1 MQIFQWRF
9 LHPRFW
15 LSWLGLLLMWITV
28 YIPPRLQILIG
39 KLFNT
44 LSKPVLNK
52 KRTVAK
58 RNLELC
64 FPEMSEADR
73 DSLLEKNMQRTN
85 TMLLET
91 ASSWWAS
98 DKQLAKRVTFEG
110 LEYLEQAK
118 AENKGI
124 ILLTGHFTSMEMGGR
139 LIMMKTPA
147 YVMFRKLNNELFNA
161 AMMKARTFH
170 SEGTVLRDDPRAMIR
185 ALRKHKA
192 VWYAPDQDFGQ
203 KASVFAKFFGIT
215 AATVP
220 ATAKMAQMGKATVLP
235 FVPRRDK
242 NGHYTITIHQ
252 PLENFPTGDDI
263 ADAQTINDW
272 VEQEVRKSPE
282 QYLWVH
288 RRFKTQPDGKHA
300 FYGGKPKR
308 KRSRRKN
315 NS

>member
-9 LHPRFW
+9 IHPRFW

-28 YIPPRLQILIG
+28 FIPARLQIFIG
-39 KLFNT
+39 KLIGIISSPI
-44 LSKPVLNK
+44 LKKK
-52 KRTVAK
+52 KRVAL

-64 FPEMSEADR
+64 FPEMPLSER
-73 DSLLEKNMQRTN
+73 EKLVEENMQRTS

-98 DKQLAKRVTFEG
+98 DKQLAKRVTYEG
-110 LEYLEQAK
+110 LEHLEQAK
-118 AENKGI
+118 ASGKGI

-147 YVMFRKLNNELFNA
+147 YVMFRRLNNELFNA

-170 SEGTVLRDDPRAMIR
+170 SEGIVLRNDPRAMIR
-185 ALRKHKA
+185 ALRKNKV
-192 VWYAPDQDFGQ
+192 VWYAPDQDFGER
-203 KASVFAKFFGIT
+203 SSIFAKFFGIT

-220 ATAKMAQMGKATVLP
+220 ATGKMAQMGKAIVLP
-235 FVPRRDK
+235 FVPRRES
-242 NGHYTITIHQ
+242 NGHYTITIQ
-252 PLENFPTGDDI
+252 KPLENYPTGDEI
-263 ADAQTINDW
+263 VDAQAINDW

-300 FYGGKPKR
+300 LYGGKQTR
-308 KRSRRKN
+308 
-315 NS
+315 